1 MTFDSNK
8 ILCSIVIR
16 NKQENCDCIK
26 KMDSDDDLLFAMLE
40 ITVILSTI
48 AFRKR
53 RQIRRYWVNSY
64 LRSRRHT
71 GRFFTGVSFCET
83 FDGCINN

>member
-1 MTFDSNK
+1 
-8 ILCSIVIR
+8 
-16 NKQENCDCIK
+16 
-26 KMDSDDDLLFAMLE
+26 MDSDDDLLFAMLG
-40 ITVILSTI
+40 ITVVLSAI

-53 RQIRRYWVNSY
+53 RQIRRYWVNPY

-71 GRFFTGVSFCET
+71 GRFFTGVSFSVK